1 MTSSLPL
8 IRLSAANPFLLEL
21 ESRSLD
27 ARQLLRDLDLPE
39 NIPASSEIFVAS
51 SAMYRIVEKAAELAK
66 DPYFGFGIGQR
77 TELTDWSPIALAAES
92 ATNVGDLL
100 NHFIVNALDHSSST
114 RFYLRTEGDKTT
126 FGFRRLAPSPV
137 LPAQNDAFYL
147 GLLIKLLMNAAN
159 THWDA
164 ESVLFKVAD
173 PAAVPPLSDNIR
185 IAKGDV
191 MGTQAVFPSL
201 WLFDRLERTAFQTA
215 KPIASGI
222 NAPESLID
230 ALHLALLPHMH
241 EANLSVDRAARICG
255 YERRRLSAKLRSKG
269 TTLRKEI
276 ANIRETHAR
285 NSLLNTGRRIADI
298 GQSVGF
304 TDPTI
309 FSRAFKNWTGQSP
322 QEFRRTH
329 RQ

>member
-1 MTSSLPL
+1 MTSNLPL

-21 ESRSLD
+21 ENRGLD
-27 ARQLLRDLDLPE
+27 ARQLLRNLDLPD
-39 NIPASSEIFVAS
+39 NIPASPEIFVAS
-51 SAMYRIVEKAAELAK
+51 SAMYRIVEESGELAR
-66 DPYFGFGIGQR
+66 DPYFGFAIGQR
-77 TELTDWSPIALAAES
+77 TDLNDWSPIALAAES

-114 RFYLRTEGDKTT
+114 KFYLRTEGDKTT

-147 GLLIKLLMNAAN
+147 GLLIKLLMKAAN
-159 THWDA
+159 AHWDA
-164 ESVLFKVAD
+164 ASVLFKVAD

-185 IAKGDV
+185 IAKGDLL
-191 MGTQAVFPSL
+191 GTQAVFPST
-201 WLFDRLERTAFQTA
+201 WLFDRFEKAAFQTA
-215 KPIASGI
+215 KVTKSGI

-230 ALHLALLPHMH
+230 SLHLALLPHMH
-241 EANLSVDRAARICG
+241 ETNLSVDRAAQICG

-269 TTLRKEI
+269 TTLKKEI
-276 ANIRETHAR
+276 ANLRAIHAR
-285 NSLLNTGRRIADI
+285 NSLINSGRRIADI

-329 RQ
+329 R